1 VAPGHIRACT
11 LASGLSELTDRLRT
25 AYEGFG
31 RGDIQAVLSVMDPEI
46 EWDATDALAHTGL
59 YQGHEGVTEYIQSL
73 AGVWE
78 EFTLNP
84 EQFTESGDGA
94 HVMVLGNV
102 TGKLAATGQDVEARF
117 AHVLQ
122 LDDGQ
127 VTRLKVCLDRD
138 AALREMPARQST

>member
-1 VAPGHIRACT
+1 
-11 LASGLSELTDRLRT
+11 LSELTDRLRT

-102 TGKLAATGQDVEARF
+102 KGKLAATGQDVEARF

-122 LDDGQ
+122 LDEGQ

-138 AALREMPARQST
+138 AALREMPAGQST

>member
-1 VAPGHIRACT
+1 M
-11 LASGLSELTDRLRT
+11 SELTDRLRT

-31 RGDIQAVLSVMDPEI
+31 RRDLQAVLSVMDPEI

-59 YQGHEGVTEYIQSL
+59 YYGHDGVTEYIESL
-73 AGVWE
+73 TGVWE
-78 EFTLNP
+78 EFELNP

-94 HVMVLGNV
+94 HVMVLGSV
-102 TGKLAATGQDVEARF
+102 KGRLAANGQDVEARF

-122 LDDGQ
+122 LEDGK

-138 AALREMPARQST
+138 AALREMPESQAT

>member
-1 VAPGHIRACT
+1 
-11 LASGLSELTDRLRT
+11 LSELTDRLRT

-31 RGDIQAVLSVMDPEI
+31 RRDIQAVLSVMDPDI

-59 YQGHEGVTEYIQSL
+59 YQGHEGVTEYIDSL

-94 HVMVLGNV
+94 HVMVLGTV
-102 TGKLAATGQDVEARF
+102 TGRLAASGQDVDARF

-122 LDDGQ
+122 LDDGR

-138 AALREMPARQST
+138 AALREMPASQSS

>member
-1 VAPGHIRACT
+1 
-11 LASGLSELTDRLRT
+11 LSELTDRLRT

-31 RGDIQAVLSVMDPEI
+31 RGDIQAVLSVMDPDI

-73 AGVWE
+73 TGVWE

-84 EQFTESGDGA
+84 EQFSESGDGA

-102 TGKLAATGQDVEARF
+102 TGRLAATGQDVEARF

-122 LDDGQ
+122 LDEGQ

-138 AALREMPARQST
+138 AALREMPASQSS